1 MCSILVI
8 DDEKEIL
15 DFMQTALSEFGHNV
29 EVAED
34 GLKGIQKFDKGNFD
48 IVITDMEMPI
58 LDGRGV
64 VRHIRASN
72 KKSSLIFGMSGTPWQ
87 LENLD
92 FDVTLSKPFQ
102 IAELV
107 DTVTRLSN

>member
-8 DDEKEIL
+8 DDEKGIL
-15 DFMQTALSEFGHNV
+15 NFMQKALSRFGYNV

-34 GLKGIQKFDKGNFD
+34 GFQGIQKFDKGNFD

-58 LDGRGV
+58 IDGHGV

-72 KKSSLIFGMSGTPWQ
+72 KKSSLIFGMSGTPWL
-87 LENLD
+87 LENKD

-102 IAELV
+102 ITELV
-107 DTVTRLSN
+107 DTITRLSN

>member
-8 DDEKEIL
+8 DDEKGIL
-15 DFMQTALSEFGHNV
+15 DFMQKALSEFGYNV

-34 GLKGIQKFDKGNFD
+34 GFKGIQKFDKGEFD

-64 VRHIRASN
+64 VRHIRTSS
-72 KKSSLIFGMSGTPWQ
+72 KKSSLIFGMSGKPWL
-87 LENLD
+87 LENMD
-92 FDVTLSKPFQ
+92 FDVTLSKPFL
-102 IAELV
+102 ITELV
-107 DTVTRLSN
+107 DTVRRLSN